1 MKKYPLI
8 SIVIPTYNSQ
18 ATLKKVLEAIRQQTY
33 PQNKIEIL
41 VIDGGSIDKTVDIA
55 KRYTKKILL
64 NPDTL
69 QVYAKHIGYVKA
81 KGKYIVHLDSDEV
94 LVNRNSI
101 KKKYE
106 FFLKNEKVGAVVVS
120 GLKTP
125 SGLSKVNDIINE
137 YGDPFSHFLYHNST
151 TDKFFIDALAKY
163 GKIIL
168 KEKDGIILDFSETK
182 LLPLLELSAIGI
194 MIDRDFIRKNLPSL
208 WKNTYEVSHV
218 FYRLVKKKKYLACV
232 YNDPVLHYSA
242 PDLQKYLR
250 KIKSRVLNNIFST
263 QMGMS
268 AFSGREVFYPS
279 WFKLKKYLFVAY
291 TLSIILPLLDGI
303 YLALT
308 RKSIIF
314 LIHPLLCIYVLALV
328 VYFYFLKIARIN
340 IQMRA
345 WGS

>member
-151 TDKFFIDALAKY
+151 TDKFFIPALAAY
-163 GKIIL
+163 GTTVF
-168 KEKDGIILDFSETK
+168 KDKRGIILSFSNSK

-194 MIDRDFIRKNLPSL
+194 MIDRDFLKENLPSL
-208 WKNTYEVSHV
+208 WRNPHEVSHA
-218 FYRLVKKKKYLACV
+218 FYKLVKKGKYLACI
-232 YNDPVLHYSA
+232 YNYPVLHYSA
-242 PDLQKYLR
+242 PGLQKYLR
-250 KIKSRVLNNIFST
+250 KIKSRVLNNMFNT
-263 QMGMS
+263 EMGLS
-268 AFSGREVFYPS
+268 AFSGRDIYYPS
-279 WFKLKKYLFVAY
+279 WFK
-291 TLSIILPLLDGI
+291 
-303 YLALT
+303 
-308 RKSIIF
+308 
-314 LIHPLLCIYVLALV
+314 
-328 VYFYFLKIARIN
+328 
-340 IQMRA
+340 
-345 WGS
+345 